1 MFLIL
6 FYDID
11 LMIYMFSM
19 LFGLF
24 YEFKYQNTKGDKTG
38 S

>member
-6 FYDID
+6 FYDIE

-24 YEFKYQNTKGDKTG
+24 CEFKYQNTKGDKTDI
-38 S
+38 